1 MEIVL
6 NGEKVKISPQENLM
20 LYIKELGHQWKIELD
35 GAVVL
40 INDQI
45 VKKDSW
51 KETLIKDGDSLEVLS
66 FVSGG

>member
-6 NGEKVKISPQENLM
+6 NGEKTTISPKENL
-20 LYIKELGHQWKIELD
+20 LQYIKELGHHWKIDLD

-40 INDQI
+40 INDHI
-45 VKKDSW
+45 VKKDCW
-51 KETLIKDGDSLEVLS
+51 GEILIKDGDSLEVLS

>member
-1 MEIVL
+1 MEIIL
-6 NGEKVKISPQENLM
+6 NGEKTAISHKENLM
-20 LYIKELGHQWKIELD
+20 VYIKELGHQLEINLD

-45 VKKDSW
+45 VKKDIW
-51 KETLIKDGDSLEVLS
+51 HKTLINDGDLLEVLS

>member
-1 MEIVL
+1 MEIIL
-6 NGEKVKISPQENLM
+6 NGEKTKISPKENLM
-20 LYIKELGHQWKIELD
+20 QYIKELGHQWEIDLN

-45 VKKDSW
+45 VKKDNW
-51 KETLIKDGDSLEVLS
+51 ENTLINDGDLLEVLS

>member
-1 MEIVL
+1 MEIIL
-6 NGEKVKISPQENLM
+6 NGEKTKISPKENLM
-20 LYIKELGHQWKIELD
+20 QYVKELSQQWEIDLD

-40 INDQI
+40 INEQI

-51 KETLIKDGDSLEVLS
+51 GNTLINDGDLLEVLS

>member
-1 MEIVL
+1 MEIIL
-6 NGEKVKISPQENLM
+6 NGEKTKISPKENLM
-20 LYIKELGHQWKIELD
+20 QYVKELGKQWDIDLD

-40 INDQI
+40 INEQI

-51 KETLIKDGDSLEVLS
+51 GNTLINDGDLLEVLS